1 MIDTTDVFD
10 TVEELEEALE
20 ATFSKMENIAA
31 RVYEKE
37 IDAYQGF
44 MESEKY
50 KDEIVTIGNK
60 LKEKGIDITKRI
72 SDTLE

>member
-1 MIDTTDVFD
+1 MFD